1 MEKLKSID
9 FRVAML
15 VVLALATPF
24 CSPNVALPVAIIAFS
39 GLIAM
44 NKWFTEQ
51 KKPNVDEE
59 LRKELSGIKNQM
71 SSIMIKNAQKPEDMA
86 KELKRFF

>member
-24 CSPNVALPVAIIAFS
+24 CSPNVALPVAIIAFA

-44 NKWFTEQ
+44 NKWYTEQ
-51 KKPNVDEE
+51 KQPEPLEDLKREV
-59 LRKELSGIKNQM
+59 SGIKNQM
-71 SSIMIKNAQKPEDMA
+71 SGIMMKNATKPDDMA